1 MSEITLKIDGMM
13 CAHCEAHMKQAL
25 EALDFVSQAVTDHE
39 ANTGVI
45 TLNGAFDEEAVKKA
59 VAEAGYT
66 YGGVA

>member
-1 MSEITLKIDGMM
+1 
-13 CAHCEAHMKQAL
+13 MKQAL